1 MTKVTRFTMDDS
13 AGGDKRRLHLREIS
27 GESDAPLGTVG
38 QDLRAAR
45 LRLGDDLATVSSTLK
60 IRKDHL
66 EALEE
71 DRLEALPGRTYA
83 VGFVRSYATYL
94 GLDAQEY
101 LDRFKEEIAGRAEGA
116 HLTPYIDP
124 GERKLPQ
131 GWQVI
136 AIAFVALLIFGI
148 YLVVKAVSS
157 EGPPPVAP
165 VPAEIANTAQPATPP
180 PAATPA
186 QAQADAP
193 IMPPTPATAGTPAPV
208 PGTAQAP
215 VAPDSAAPVPG
226 GQGRAL
232 PQGKSYG
239 LANVGSRI
247 LLRAHK
253 PVYITVKG
261 EDDTIYISRML
272 QPGDTYRVP
281 DRTGLILSAADGSAV
296 ELVLDGAS
304 AGAVGSV
311 ARPAK
316 GVSLDP
322 QAVADRRSGASA
334 E

>member
-1 MTKVTRFTMDDS
+1 MTKVTRFTMDDG

-101 LDRFKEEIAGRAEGA
+101 LERFKEEIAGRAEGA

-157 EGPPPVAP
+157 EAPPPVAP
-165 VPAEIANTAQPATPP
+165 VPPEIANTAQPVAP
-180 PAATPA
+180 PAAAAPAPA
-186 QAQADAP
+186 QTEAIQ
-193 IMPPTPATAGTPAPV
+193 PPTPATAGTPAPV
-208 PGTAQAP
+208 PGTAQASDSATP
-215 VAPDSAAPVPG
+215 APDKPDAS
-226 GQGRAL
+226 L
-232 PQGKSYG
+232 PRGKSYG
-239 LANVGSRI
+239 QANVGSRI

-253 PVYITVKG
+253 PVYVSIKG
-261 EDDTIYISRML
+261 EDDTVYISRVL

-296 ELVLDGAS
+296 ELVLDGTS
-304 AGAVGSV
+304 VGAIGSV
-311 ARPAK
+311 SRPATN
-316 GVSLDP
+316 VSMDP
-322 QAVADRRSGASA
+322 QAVADRRSGAPA